1 MRYNHILLSV
11 LIFTSFFATGQNQIK
26 VTSDFPGGNIVVSRI
41 EGDTVWL
48 EPNLSFTQGKWFYWY
63 FKVSGISGKTVRFQF
78 NENNLFAKYGPAY
91 SINNDETWK
100 WYGENRVEN
109 NSFTYTFS
117 QQDTVAYF
125 SVAFPYTE
133 KNLYTFLG
141 NLRNKEALMI
151 DTLCFSPGNRT
162 VEKITIPA
170 LKPDPQLKVLITA
183 RHHACEMMV
192 GYVLEG
198 MITSLLN
205 DKNLETLREN
215 IEFVI
220 VPFMDKDGV
229 ENGEQ
234 GKNRIPRDHNRDYD
248 ENSVHLSTAALK
260 KFVPT
265 WSEKKLKLALDLHC
279 PWIKGENNED
289 IYLVGSSNKQ
299 IEKNQVIFSQLLE
312 KNSLGEIK
320 SFHHNFLSFGTSWNT
335 GSNYSQGISFAGWA
349 SELDGIS
356 LATTIE
362 YPYANISGSMVT
374 KDNSSIYGK
383 AIMYSIMDFF
393 FLSDLKPMNH

>member
-117 QQDTVAYF
+117 PQDTVAYF

-133 KNLYTFLG
+133 KNLSTFLG

-162 VEKITIPA
+162 VKKITI
-170 LKPDPQLKVLITA
+170 
-183 RHHACEMMV
+183 
-192 GYVLEG
+192 
-198 MITSLLN
+198 
-205 DKNLETLREN
+205 
-215 IEFVI
+215 
-220 VPFMDKDGV
+220 
-229 ENGEQ
+229 
-234 GKNRIPRDHNRDYD
+234 
-248 ENSVHLSTAALK
+248 
-260 KFVPT
+260 
-265 WSEKKLKLALDLHC
+265 
-279 PWIKGENNED
+279 
-289 IYLVGSSNKQ
+289 
-299 IEKNQVIFSQLLE
+299 
-312 KNSLGEIK
+312 
-320 SFHHNFLSFGTSWNT
+320 
-335 GSNYSQGISFAGWA
+335 
-349 SELDGIS
+349 
-356 LATTIE
+356 
-362 YPYANISGSMVT
+362 
-374 KDNSSIYGK
+374 
-383 AIMYSIMDFF
+383 
-393 FLSDLKPMNH
+393 